1 MGKLRWY
8 FASCALGLETI
19 LEGEVEAAGGERIR
33 KDRGGISFQGSVQ
46 VGYRVAL
53 WSRVASRVL
62 EELGR
67 MRVRGPDDLYTLAE
81 RVPWER
87 LIHSDQTFAVFASV
101 SGNRVRHSMYAALK
115 VKDALVDQLRSSQ
128 GERPSV
134 DREDPDL
141 PLRLAV
147 RGDVATL
154 SRDLA
159 GGSLHRRGWRPH
171 AGEAP
176 LNEALAAGLL
186 QLTGW
191 DRTSALCDP
200 MCGAATLLIEAAHLA
215 GDRAPGL
222 GRDFALQRW
231 IDADRSAWRSLQEEA
246 AQRWEVGRAAIPPI
260 VGNDRDPD
268 VIATAR
274 ASIARA
280 GLEQHITLSNAPIAD
295 YRPTIQP
302 AVVVVNP
309 PYGVRLDPADL
320 SDGWSQLGRFLKD
333 LGRGEAWILSG
344 DAELSRA
351 LRLKADTKI
360 PILNGGLDCRWMR
373 YPLRPRGA
381 STP

>member
-1 MGKLRWY
+1 MADVSIGIDLGTTHSVVAVFRDGSPEILHTARDTALVPSVVALDDGGRLLVGEAAAERQRAGSPNAISRFKSAMGTDASFSLGSRSLSATSLSALVLREMRQV
-8 FASCALGLETI
+8 ASEALGDP
-19 LEGEVEAAGGERIR
+19 VERAV
-33 KDRGGISFQGSVQ
+33 IS
-46 VGYRVAL
+46 
-53 WSRVASRVL
+53 
-62 EELGR
+62 
-67 MRVRGPDDLYTLAE
+67 
-81 RVPWER
+81 VPAW
-87 LIHSDQTFAVFASV
+87 F
-101 SGNRVRHSMYAALK
+101 
-115 VKDALVDQLRSSQ
+115 
-128 GERPSV
+128 
-134 DREDPDL
+134 REPQ
-141 PLRLAV
+141 R
-147 RGDVATL
+147 
-154 SRDLA
+154 
-159 GGSLHRRGWRPH
+159 
-171 AGEAP
+171 
-176 LNEALAAGLL
+176 
-186 QLTGW
+186 
-191 DRTSALCDP
+191 
-200 MCGAATLLIEAAHLA
+200 AATVEAAHLA

-222 GRDFALQRW
+222 GRAFALQRW
-231 IDADRSAWRSLQEEA
+231 IDADRSAWRGLQEEA

-280 GLEQHITLSNAPIAD
+280 GLEQHITLSNSPIAD

-333 LGRGEAWILSG
+333 LGQGEAWILSG